1 MSLMRLMKLSRGL
14 NALHNVVKAFLR
26 WIALFF
32 GVIPRKGR
40 LSPFFYSVIH
50 YVLIIGVTLVLAWYS
65 PRFIPE
71 SRVPISNWF
80 VQRFYVA
87 IQFVLFYLFVRL
99 LIAAIRLIMAKD
111 VSEFEDIDRAF
122 DAGLD
127 ALAREGFDLH
137 WLPVFLIA
145 GPTPPQRKSLFDSTR
160 LQWKVTPGDDP
171 TSQALSFYACDEAI
185 FICLNE
191 VGALSRQLD
200 KPAISR
206 AVQTGT
212 QSDYGPT
219 ATLRPGQIQAAAQ
232 QTRRPEQLQS
242 TGDKTLAPGALQ
254 AAVAGATMPPPR
266 ARFGETI
273 RPGEI
278 ASAVAPA
285 AARPVPLEKLSQ
297 DELRLS
303 RRRMEYFCQR
313 LTTERGAYCPING
326 LLQVLP
332 VRWTQSPSHEPLF
345 AAPAQDV
352 QTLHS
357 ALNLQFPVVL
367 LHAGLEDLT
376 GLPQFLER
384 GRELDSR
391 FRDSRA
397 GSRFPAGQPID
408 EKASE
413 WVVERGVLWFRDW
426 VYAEFAK
433 NLANPNNRQLY
444 QFLCSL
450 SERRGRLVRELR
462 TVMGELKLAVPV
474 RLSGYYFAATGD
486 DAARKGFVHGVMQR
500 LMSEQNDVAW
510 SPEWRSRNRR
520 AAAMTLVLF
529 VLTLAVLAGNA
540 YLGWK
545 IWQQASLAAGG

>member
-1 MSLMRLMKLSRGL
+1 MSLMRLISFSRVL
-14 NALHNVVKAFLR
+14 NAAHTVVRAGLR
-26 WIALFF
+26 WVGLLF
-32 GVIPRKGR
+32 GVMPKKAR
-40 LSPFFYSVIH
+40 LSPYFFKLVH
-50 YVLIIGVTLVLAWYS
+50 YAFIIGVTAVLAWYS
-65 PRFIPE
+65 PRLIPE

-99 LIAAIRLIMAKD
+99 LMAAIQLIMARD
-111 VSEFEDIDRAF
+111 VSEFEDIDRAWE
-122 DAGLD
+122 AGLD
-127 ALAREGFDLH
+127 SLAHEGFDLH
-137 WLPVFLIA
+137 WLPVFLVA
-145 GPTPPQRKSLFDSTR
+145 GATPQQRKSLFDSTR
-160 LQWKVTPGDDP
+160 LLWKVTAGDDP
-171 TSQALSFYACDEAI
+171 NTSALSFYACDEAV
-185 FICLNE
+185 FICLND
-191 VGALSRQLD
+191 VGAMSRQMD

-206 AVQTGT
+206 SVQTGT

-219 ATLRPGQIQAAAQ
+219 ATLRPGQIQAAAS
-232 QTRRPEQLQS
+232 QTRRPEQMRS
-242 TGDKTLAPGALQ
+242 VGDKTLAPGALQ

-278 ASAVAPA
+278 AGAVAPT

-297 DELRLS
+297 EELRLT
-303 RRRMEYFCQR
+303 RRRVEHFCRR
-313 LTTERGAYCPING
+313 LTAERGAYCPING

-332 VRWTQSPSHEPLF
+332 VRWTQSPTHEPLF
-345 AAPAQDV
+345 AAAAQDV
-352 QTLHS
+352 QTLHA
-357 ALNLQFPVVL
+357 ALHLQFPVVC

-397 GSRFPAGQPID
+397 GSRFPAGLPID
-408 EKASE
+408 EKSSE
-413 WVVERGVLWFRDW
+413 WVVERGILWFRDW

-433 NLANPNNRQLY
+433 NLASPNNRQLY
-444 QFLCSL
+444 QFLCSM

-462 TVMGELKLAVPV
+462 TVMGELRLSHPV

-486 DAARKGFVHGVMQR
+486 DSSRQSFVHGVMQR

-510 SPEWRSRNRR
+510 SPEWKARNRR
-520 AAAMTLVLF
+520 FAALTFIVLL
-529 VLTLAVLAGNA
+529 LTLTVLAGDA
-540 YLGWK
+540 YLGWR
-545 IWQQASLAAGG
+545 IWQQAAQAAGG